1 MKILIVWKNAKQQ
14 NVMNRIKVILTI
26 KKNTDSFTKDELES
40 YSNKRLYFILKVT
53 LLNIRIKQLKNIFKK
68 GNV

>member
-1 MKILIVWKNAKQQ
+1 
-14 NVMNRIKVILTI
+14 MNRIKVILTI